1 MRSNR
6 LETNLPSAM
15 IVLGGALTPPPLAD
29 DLRAAGMTVLDAG
42 AGPNFVQSLLAHAPD
57 MIILH
62 QDTPDAEMFEKASNV
77 AQLSPRPVIVFTLD
91 PDADNIARAMTAG
104 IHAYIINGYSPTRLR
119 SVIHLAQARFQRDQL
134 IREELAQVNQR
145 FEERK
150 LVDRAK
156 GILMGAR
163 QLREEEAYRVLRR
176 VAMHAKQRIGQVS
189 QRVIDAARYGE
200 AINRAGQLRM
210 LSQRLVKLY
219 VLTEAGVRK
228 PETAGLMADSIALV
242 DDTLAILVRTL
253 SKATFGDLVE
263 AVTSAWLVLKRLLEA
278 PALANRFEKVDCA
291 AEAVLS
297 RSEQLTDNLEVS
309 GFATALHVINVAG
322 RQRMLSQRLAKAAIL
337 AAAMTGTAAASAH
350 DVADGAAEALTDGL
364 DYLSS
369 LPLTNADIS
378 AELATATETW
388 AAYRDAIA
396 QCGTLEGL
404 ALVAELSEQLLDQFD
419 RLTTHYERAMQA
431 FVN

>member
-1 MRSNR
+1 
-6 LETNLPSAM
+6 M
-15 IVLGGALTPPPLAD
+15 INQSSSL
-29 DLRAAGMTVLDAG
+29 
-42 AGPNFVQSLLAHAPD
+42 NFVQNVLANAPD
-57 MIILH
+57 LIILH
-62 QDTPDAEMFEKASNV
+62 QDTPDAALFESAAAV
-77 AQLSPRPVIVFTLD
+77 AQLAPRPIIVFTLD
-91 PDADNIARAMTAG
+91 PDADNIARAITAG
-104 IHAYIINGYSPTRLR
+104 VNAYIIDGYSPTRLR

-134 IREELAQVNQR
+134 IKDELAQVSQR

-176 VAMHAKQRIGQVS
+176 VAMHTKQRIGQIS

-219 VLTEAGVRK
+219 ALSDAGIRD
-228 PETAGLMADSIALV
+228 PDTAGLMADSIGLV
-242 DDTLAILVRTL
+242 DDTLSILTRTL

-278 PALANRFEKVDCA
+278 PAQNSRFEKVDAA
-291 AEAVLS
+291 AEAVLA

-322 RQRMLSQRLAKAAIL
+322 RQRMLVQRLAKSAIL
-337 AAAMTGTAAASAH
+337 AAAYTGGASSAAHEAAMSAM
-350 DVADGAAEALTDGL
+350 AEMAEGL
-364 DYLSS
+364 AYLQD
-369 LPLTNADIS
+369 LPLTNAAIT
-378 AELATATETW
+378 AELDQATRAW
-388 AAYRDAIA
+388 DAYQLALSE
-396 QCGTLEGL
+396 CGTTAGL
-404 ALVAELSEQLLDQFD
+404 GKVAELSETLLGQFD
-419 RLTTHYERAMQA
+419 QLTTHYERAMQA
-431 FVN
+431 FVS

>member
-1 MRSNR
+1 MRPNR

-15 IVLGGALTPPPLAD
+15 IVFGGALTPPPLAD

-42 AGPNFVQSLLAHAPD
+42 DGKNFVQSLLANAPD

-77 AQLSPRPVIVFTLD
+77 AQHSPRPVIVFTLD
-91 PDADNIARAMTAG
+91 PDADNIARALTAG
-104 IHAYIINGYSPTRLR
+104 VHAYIIDGYSPTRLR

-134 IREELAQVNQR
+134 VRDELAQVNQR

-156 GILMGAR
+156 GILMGTR
-163 QLREEEAYRVLRR
+163 QLREEEAYRALRR
-176 VAMHAKQRIGQVS
+176 VAMHTKQRIGQVS

-219 VLTEAGVRK
+219 ALTEAGIRK
-228 PETAGLMADSIALV
+228 PETAGLMADSISLV

-263 AVTSAWLVLKRLLEA
+263 AVTSAWLVLKRLLQA
-278 PALANRFEKVDCA
+278 PALASCFEKVDCA

-322 RQRMLSQRLAKAAIL
+322 RQRMLSERLAKATIL
-337 AAAMTGTAAASAH
+337 AGAMTGTAAASAR
-350 DVADGAAEALTDGL
+350 DVASGAAEAIADGL
-364 DYLSS
+364 DYLGS
-369 LPLTNADIS
+369 LPLTNAEIS
-378 AELATATETW
+378 AELASATATWDDYHVALT
-388 AAYRDAIA
+388 R
-396 QCGTLEGL
+396 CGTPDSLER
-404 ALVAELSEQLLDQFD
+404 VAELSEQLLDQFD
-419 RLTTHYERAMQA
+419 RLTTRYERAMQA

>member
-1 MRSNR
+1 
-6 LETNLPSAM
+6 M
-15 IVLGGALTPPPLAD
+15 IRLGGALTPPPLAD
-29 DLRAAGMTVLDAG
+29 DLRDAGLTVLDSSDS
-42 AGPNFVQSLLAHAPD
+42 PNFVQHVLASAPD
-57 MIILH
+57 LIILH
-62 QDTPDAEMFEKASNV
+62 QDTPDAALFENAAAV
-77 AQLSPRPVIVFTLD
+77 AQLAPRPVIVFTLD

-104 IHAYIINGYSPTRLR
+104 VHAYIINGYSPTRLR

-134 IREELAQVNQR
+134 IKEELAQVNQR

-176 VAMHAKQRIGQVS
+176 VAMHTKQRIGQIS

-219 VLTEAGVRK
+219 ALTEAGIRT
-228 PETAGLMADSIALV
+228 PDTAGLMTDSIALV
-242 DDTLAILVRTL
+242 DDTLAILVRSL

-263 AVTSAWLVLKRLLEA
+263 AVTSAWVVLKRMLEA
-278 PALANRFEKVDCA
+278 PAQAARFEKVDAA
-291 AEAVLS
+291 AEAVLV

-309 GFATALHVINVAG
+309 GFATALHVINVSG
-322 RQRMLSQRLAKAAIL
+322 RQRMLSQRLAKSAIL
-337 AAAMTGTAAASAH
+337 AAKFDGSASLGAHEAAMAATAEL
-350 DVADGAAEALTDGL
+350 AEGL
-364 DYLSS
+364 DYLRN
-369 LPLTNADIS
+369 LPLTNAAIT
-378 AELATATETW
+378 AELEQATASW
-388 AAYRDAIA
+388 DAFQVA
-396 QCGTLEGL
+396 LGQCGTPEGL
-404 ALVAELSEQLLDQFD
+404 ALVAELSETLLGQFD
-419 RLTTHYERAMQA
+419 LLTTHYERAMQA

>member
-1 MRSNR
+1 
-6 LETNLPSAM
+6 
-15 IVLGGALTPPPLAD
+15 
-29 DLRAAGMTVLDAG
+29 MTVLDAG
-42 AGPNFVQSLLAHAPD
+42 IGSNFVQSLLTHAPD

-62 QDTPDAEMFEKASNV
+62 QDIPDAEMFEKAANV

-134 IREELAQVNQR
+134 VREELAQVNQR

-156 GILMGAR
+156 GILMGTR

-176 VAMHAKQRIGQVS
+176 VAMHTKQRIGQVS

-219 VLTEAGVRK
+219 ALTEAGVCK
-228 PETAGLMADSIALV
+228 PETAALMADSISLV
-242 DDTLAILVRTL
+242 DDTLTILVRSL

-263 AVTSAWLVLKRLLEA
+263 AVASAWQVLKRLLEA
-278 PALANRFEKVDCA
+278 PPLASRFENVDCA
-291 AEAVLS
+291 AEAVLL
-297 RSEQLTDNLEVS
+297 RSEHLTDNLEVS

-322 RQRMLSQRLAKAAIL
+322 RQRMLSERLAKATIL
-337 AAAMTGTAAASAH
+337 AGAMTGTAAASAR
-350 DVADGAAEALTDGL
+350 DVASGAAEAIADGL
-364 DYLSS
+364 DYLGSR
-369 LPLTNADIS
+369 PLTNAEIS
-378 AELATATETW
+378 ADLALATATWDDYHHALARCDTP
-388 AAYRDAIA
+388 D
-396 QCGTLEGL
+396 GLEC
-404 ALVAELSEQLLDQFD
+404 VAELSEKLLDQFD
-419 RLTTHYERAMQA
+419 RLTGRYERAMQA

>member
-1 MRSNR
+1 
-6 LETNLPSAM
+6 M

-42 AGPNFVQSLLAHAPD
+42 IGPNFVQSLIAHAPD

-62 QDTPDAEMFEKASNV
+62 QDTPDAEMFEKAANV

-91 PDADNIARAMTAG
+91 PDADNIARAMRAG

-134 IREELAQVNQR
+134 VRDELAQVNQR

-176 VAMHAKQRIGQVS
+176 VAMHTKQRIGQVS

-219 VLTEAGVRK
+219 ALTALGVRA
-228 PETAGLMADSIALV
+228 PETAGLMTDSIALI
-242 DDTLAILVRTL
+242 DDTLAILKRSL

-263 AVTSAWLVLKRLLEA
+263 AVASAWLVLKRLLEA
-278 PALANRFEKVDCA
+278 PASADRFENVDCA
-291 AEAVLS
+291 ADAVLM

-322 RQRMLSQRLAKAAIL
+322 RQRMLAQRLAKAAIL
-337 AAAMTGTAAASAH
+337 ATTMTGTAAASAN
-350 DVADGAAEALTDGL
+350 DVAQGATAEMIDGF
-364 DYLSS
+364 DYLGN
-369 LPLTNADIS
+369 LPLTNAEIS
-378 AELATATETW
+378 ADLALATDTW
-388 AAYRDAIA
+388 AAYQDALSR
-396 QCGTLEGL
+396 CSTPDGL
-404 ALVAELSEQLLDQFD
+404 ALVADLSERLLDQFD
-419 RLTTHYERAMQA
+419 RLTTRYERAMQA

>member
-1 MRSNR
+1 
-6 LETNLPSAM
+6 M

-42 AGPNFVQSLLAHAPD
+42 IGPNFVQSLIAHAPD

-62 QDTPDAEMFEKASNV
+62 QDTPDAEMFEKAANV

-91 PDADNIARAMTAG
+91 PDADNIARAMRAG

-134 IREELAQVNQR
+134 VRDELAQVNQR

-176 VAMHAKQRIGQVS
+176 VAMHTKQRIGQVS

-219 VLTEAGVRK
+219 ALTALGVRA
-228 PETAGLMADSIALV
+228 PETAGLMTDSIALI
-242 DDTLAILVRTL
+242 DDTLAILVRSL

-263 AVTSAWLVLKRLLEA
+263 AVASAWLVLKRLLEA
-278 PALANRFEKVDCA
+278 PASADRFENVDCA
-291 AEAVLS
+291 ADAVLM

-322 RQRMLSQRLAKAAIL
+322 RQRMLAQRLAKAAIL
-337 AAAMTGTAAASAH
+337 ATTMTGTAAASAN
-350 DVADGAAEALTDGL
+350 DVAQGATAEMIDGF
-364 DYLSS
+364 DYLGN
-369 LPLTNADIS
+369 LPLTNAEIS
-378 AELATATETW
+378 ADLALATNTW
-388 AAYRDAIA
+388 AAYQDALSR
-396 QCGTLEGL
+396 CSTPDGL
-404 ALVAELSEQLLDQFD
+404 AMVADLSERLLDQFD
-419 RLTTHYERAMQA
+419 RLTTRYERAMQA

>member
-1 MRSNR
+1 M
-6 LETNLPSAM
+6 
-15 IVLGGALTPPPLAD
+15 PPPLAD
-29 DLRAAGMTVLDAG
+29 DLRAAGIAVLDAG
-42 AGPNFVQSLLAHAPD
+42 IGSNFVQSLLTHAPD

-104 IHAYIINGYSPTRLR
+104 IQAYIINGYSPTRLR

-134 IREELAQVNQR
+134 VREELAQVNQR

-156 GILMGAR
+156 GILMGTR

-176 VAMHAKQRIGQVS
+176 VAMHTKQRIGQVS

-219 VLTEAGVRK
+219 ALTEAGICK
-228 PETAGLMADSIALV
+228 PETAALLADSVSLV
-242 DDTLAILVRTL
+242 DDTLAILVRSL

-263 AVTSAWLVLKRLLEA
+263 AVASAWQVLKRLLQA
-278 PALANRFEKVDCA
+278 PPQASRFEKVDCA
-291 AEAVLS
+291 AEAVLL
-297 RSEQLTDNLEVS
+297 RSEHLTDNLEVS

-322 RQRMLSQRLAKAAIL
+322 RQRMLSERLAKASIL
-337 AAAMTGTAAASAH
+337 AGAMTGTAAASAC
-350 DVADGAAEALTDGL
+350 DVASGAAEAIADGL
-364 DYLSS
+364 DYLGS
-369 LPLTNADIS
+369 LPLTNAEIS
-378 AELATATETW
+378 ADLAAATATWGDYHVALT
-388 AAYRDAIA
+388 R
-396 QCGTLEGL
+396 CGTPEGL
-404 ALVAELSEQLLDQFD
+404 ERVAELSERLLDQFD
-419 RLTTHYERAMQA
+419 RLTTRYERAMQA